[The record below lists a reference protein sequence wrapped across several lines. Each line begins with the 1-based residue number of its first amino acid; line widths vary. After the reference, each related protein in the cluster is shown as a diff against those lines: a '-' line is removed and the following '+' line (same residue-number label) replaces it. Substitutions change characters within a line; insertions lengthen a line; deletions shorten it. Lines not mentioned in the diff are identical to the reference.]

1 MSAQGSERQ
10 RGRITTGAV
19 LIAIGLV
26 LLVAQQTDL
35 RAWAL
40 LFLGIGFLGMF
51 FWSRHY
57 GWLVPGGILT
67 GLGMGIVMAST
78 LRNVPDNY
86 EAALFLVPFGLGFIL
101 IWVLDML
108 FTRASNWWPLIPGGM
123 MVLIGLAVGVG
134 GVALDILEFV
144 GNWWPLILVIIGAW
158 ILFTIWRESGPAT
171 ELARDEEPAE

>member
-1 MSAQGSERQ
+1 MSAQESERL
-10 RGRITTGAV
+10 RGRISTGAV
-19 LIAIGLV
+19 LIVIGLV
-26 LLVAQQTDL
+26 LLIAQRTDL

-67 GLGMGIVMAST
+67 GLGTGIVMASA
-78 LRNVPDNY
+78 LQNVPDNY
-86 EAALFLVPFGLGFIL
+86 EAALFLVSFGLGFIL
-101 IWVLDML
+101 IWVLDIL
-108 FTRASNWWPLIPGGM
+108 FTRVSNWWPLIPGGI

-158 ILFTIWRESGPAT
+158 ILFTIWRESRPAP
-171 ELARDEEPAE
+171 EPPWNEEPAE